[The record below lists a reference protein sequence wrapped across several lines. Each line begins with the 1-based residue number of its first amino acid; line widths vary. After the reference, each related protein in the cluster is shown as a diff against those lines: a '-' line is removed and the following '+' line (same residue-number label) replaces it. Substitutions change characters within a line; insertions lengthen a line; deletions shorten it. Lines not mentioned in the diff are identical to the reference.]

1 MPDLGFELEEIARL
15 IKLVEQRGLS
25 ELIVEEADRRVVI
38 RGVGYQR
45 KQSGAAAAAP
55 APSGAPLLQAEAPH
69 IHFDEPAPPEERISV
84 VSPMVGVFYR
94 SPSPDAAP
102 YVEVGD
108 RVEVGQTIG
117 MIEAM
122 KVFSE
127 VPSDH
132 AGRVAELAAENG
144 QLVKTNE
151 PILYLLPDS

>member
-1 MPDLGFELEEIARL
+1 MADLGFELEEIARL

-25 ELIVEEADRRVVI
+25 ELVVEEADRRVVI

-45 KQSGAAAAAP
+45 KQATVAAP
-55 APSGAPLLQAEAPH
+55 TSAASSAPAVYAESIVLPVYEAPVV
-69 IHFDEPAPPEERISV
+69 EERVAV

-108 RVEVGQTIG
+108 HVEVAQTIG

-127 VPSDH
+127 VPSEH
-132 AGRVAELAAENG
+132 AGRVAEVAAENG

-151 PILYLLPDS
+151 PILYLIPD